1 MGQRP
6 EPNRTKHRALAG
18 PLLAVCLTAAFCPHS
33 SVVATPQPTS
43 SLALR
48 LVDSSQAAQPLL
60 AVRLRLIGPIPQ
72 QDTIVCADSTR
83 QSTLW
88 MPSVRPGR
96 YQLVLR
102 RVGYERR
109 LVLVDVAQHQSDTV
123 TVALHPLMP
132 AADGA
137 MATLPP
143 DPPCAGRRN
152 GS

>member
-1 MGQRP
+1 MRV
-6 EPNRTKHRALAG
+6 ALVAS
-18 PLLAVCLTAAFCPHS
+18 LVAVGVATMACARST
-33 SVVATPQPTS
+33 VVAAPQPTS

-48 LVDSSQAAQPLL
+48 LVDSSRAARPLL
-60 AVRLRLIGPIPQ
+60 AVRLRLIGPLPQ

-88 MPSVRPGR
+88 LPSVRSGR

-102 RVGYERR
+102 RSGYERR

-123 TVALHPLMP
+123 TVALRPLTP
-132 AADGA
+132 ASDGA
-137 MATLPP
+137 IATLPP
-143 DPPCAGRRN
+143 DPPCASRGN